1 MFFRNI
7 CVQKNPS
14 KHIPYYKG
22 NASKSYNPYLLN
34 IFDILVYLYHI
45 HHLLS
50 STFYHNFIYNDS
62 GVKSPGCGACHQASP
77 DTPLGHI
84 HKSQWHEHFLC
95 NMPSA
100 LRSQGFW
107 HPNLYNATLSTGQE
121 CAKTAHSVGKCAAW
135 KAKIHL
141 RSKFCMDFCLLPE
154 RSKQWLQFRQ
164 HHIPQLSGK
173 GKSACILFLDSN

>member
-62 GVKSPGCGACHQASP
+62 GVKSPGYGARLAYCTKNVRATDFCAMEVRLINRGSLCWTRFTFSEAQRNAPHNGRR
-77 DTPLGHI
+77 TT
-84 HKSQWHEHFLC
+84 FLC
-95 NMPSA
+95 KLPSA

-107 HPNLYNATLSTGQE
+107 HPNPYRKLR
-121 CAKTAHSVGKCAAW
+121 HSVVSRQERM
-135 KAKIHL
+135 
-141 RSKFCMDFCLLPE
+141 RSILWNRPLG
-154 RSKQWLQFRQ
+154 QFFFT
-164 HHIPQLSGK
+164 HMGV
-173 GKSACILFLDSN
+173 

>member
-62 GVKSPGCGACHQASP
+62 GVKSPGYGARLAYCTKNVRATDFCVYVLRGYQAKP
-77 DTPLGHI
+77 GGT
-84 HKSQWHEHFLC
+84 
-95 NMPSA
+95 

-173 GKSACILFLDSN
+173 GKVPAS